1 MAKTL
6 VVYFSASGVTRNAA
20 ELIARTAGADLY
32 EICPDKAGFLKTM
45 NEMGLPGLSVE
56 AEPAVKCGITGTHMK
71 VTIHGE
77 EEESVDVDLQEHVHD
92 HAEHHEHA
100 NNHHEH
106 CHDHEAAGNH
116 HHHETEVHHHE
127 MAADMADNTHIHAY
141 DHDHQP
147 DHDHHDEHDFHH
159 THTHEETHTEEDSGH
174 PHHHHASMDGIS
186 HIIEHL
192 NLPDEVKKDVV
203 AVYHLIAEAES
214 HVHGKTVE
222 EIHFHEVGTA
232 DAIADIA
239 GVCLLM
245 HMIAPQKTIASPIHV
260 GSGNVRC
267 AHGILPVPAP
277 ATAFILQGLPI
288 YSGTIRGELCTPT
301 GAALLKHFVTEFREM
316 PVMRTSAIG
325 YGMGKKDFERAN
337 CVRVLLGE
345 TEESGDEVAELSCN
359 LDDMTPE
366 ALGFV
371 QEILF
376 AAGALEVYT
385 IPIGMKKSRPGIL
398 LTCMCR
404 CGDKEKMISLLFK
417 HTTTLGIRENISR
430 RYTLTRTMK
439 EHETPYGVV
448 REKIAEGYGVKR
460 GKLEYEDLAKIARE
474 QGMSLGEVRK
484 IVKK

>member
-1 MAKTL
+1 MKTL
-6 VVYFSASGVTRNAA
+6 YFDCGMGAAGDMLMAS
-20 ELIARTAGADLY
+20 LY

-45 NEMGLPGLSVE
+45 NAMGLPGLSVE

-159 THTHEETHTEEDSGH
+159 THTHEETHTEEHSGH
-174 PHHHHASMDGIS
+174 PHHHHASMAGIS

-245 HMIAPQKTIASPIHV
+245 HMIAPQKVIASPIHV
-260 GSGNVRC
+260 GSGNVHC

-277 ATAFILQGLPI
+277 AAAFILQGLPI
-288 YSGTIRGELCTPT
+288 YSGVIKGELCTPT
-301 GAALLKHFVTEFREM
+301 GAALLKHFVTEFKEM
-316 PVMRTSAIG
+316 PVMRTLAIG

-345 TEESGDEVAELSCN
+345 TEETGSEVAELSCN

-404 CGDKEKMISLLFK
+404 CNDKEKMVSLIFK
-417 HTTTLGIRENISR
+417 HTTTLGIRESISK

-448 REKIAEGYGVKR
+448 REKVSEGYGVVR

-474 QGMSLGEVRK
+474 QGMSLEEVK
-484 IVKK
+484 ALVENE

>member
-1 MAKTL
+1 MKTL
-6 VVYFSASGVTRNAA
+6 DFDCGMGAAGDMLMAS
-20 ELIARTAGADLY
+20 LY

-45 NEMGLPGLSVE
+45 NAMGLPGLSVE

-77 EEESVDVDLQEHVHD
+77 EEESVDVDLQGHVHD
-92 HAEHHEHA
+92 HAEQHDHD
-100 NNHHEH
+100 HHEH
-106 CHDHEAAGNH
+106 CHDHDKEAGNH

-159 THTHEETHTEEDSGH
+159 THTHEETHTEEHSGH
-174 PHHHHASMDGIS
+174 PHHHHTSMAGIS

-245 HMIAPQKTIASPIHV
+245 HMIAPQKVIASPIHV

-288 YSGTIRGELCTPT
+288 YSGVIKGELCTPT
-301 GAALLKHFVTEFREM
+301 GAALLKHFVTEFKEM
-316 PVMRTSAIG
+316 PVMRTLAIG

-345 TEESGDEVAELSCN
+345 TEETGSEVAELSCN

-404 CGDKEKMISLLFK
+404 CNDKEKMVSLIFK
-417 HTTTLGIRENISR
+417 HTTTLGIRESISK

-448 REKIAEGYGVKR
+448 REKVSEGYGVVR

-474 QGMSLGEVRK
+474 QGMSLEEVK
-484 IVKK
+484 ALVENE

>member
-1 MAKTL
+1 MKTL
-6 VVYFSASGVTRNAA
+6 YFDCGMGAAGDMLMAS
-20 ELIARTAGADLY
+20 LY

-45 NEMGLPGLSVE
+45 NAMGLPGLSVE

-92 HAEHHEHA
+92 HAEQHDHD
-100 NNHHEH
+100 HHEH
-106 CHDHEAAGNH
+106 CH
-116 HHHETEVHHHE
+116 
-127 MAADMADNTHIHAY
+127 
-141 DHDHQP
+141 

-159 THTHEETHTEEDSGH
+159 THTHEETHTEEHSGH
-174 PHHHHASMDGIS
+174 PHHHHASMAGIS

-245 HMIAPQKTIASPIHV
+245 HMIAPQKVIASPIHV

-288 YSGTIRGELCTPT
+288 YSGVIKGELCTPT
-301 GAALLKHFVTEFREM
+301 GAALLKHFVTEFKEM
-316 PVMRTSAIG
+316 PVMRTLAIG

-345 TEESGDEVAELSCN
+345 TEETGSEVAELSCN

-404 CGDKEKMISLLFK
+404 CNDKEKMVSLIFK
-417 HTTTLGIRENISR
+417 HTTTLGIRESISK

-448 REKIAEGYGVKR
+448 REKVSEGYGVVR

-474 QGMSLGEVRK
+474 QGMSLEEVK
-484 IVKK
+484 ALVENE

>member
-1 MAKTL
+1 MKTL
-6 VVYFSASGVTRNAA
+6 YFDCGMGAAGDMLMAS
-20 ELIARTAGADLY
+20 LY

-77 EEESVDVDLQEHVHD
+77 EEESVDVDLHEHVHD
-92 HAEHHEHA
+92 HAEQHDHD
-100 NNHHEH
+100 HHEH
-106 CHDHEAAGNH
+106 CHDH
-116 HHHETEVHHHE
+116 
-127 MAADMADNTHIHAY
+127 
-141 DHDHQP
+141 
-147 DHDHHDEHDFHH
+147 DHHDDHDFHH
-159 THTHEETHTEEDSGH
+159 THTHEENHTEEHSGH
-174 PHHHHASMDGIS
+174 PHHHHASMAGIS

-245 HMIAPQKTIASPIHV
+245 HMIAPQKVIASPIHV
-260 GSGNVRC
+260 GSGNVHC

-288 YSGTIRGELCTPT
+288 YSGVIKGELCTPT
-301 GAALLKHFVTEFREM
+301 GAALLKHFVTEFKEM
-316 PVMRTSAIG
+316 PVMRTAAIG

-345 TEESGDEVAELSCN
+345 TEENGSEVTELSCN

-404 CGDKEKMISLLFK
+404 CNDKEKMVSLLFK
-417 HTTTLGIRENISR
+417 HTTTLGIRESISK

-448 REKIAEGYGVKR
+448 REKVSEGYGVVR

-474 QGMSLGEVRK
+474 QGMSLED
-484 IVKK
+484 VKKLIGK

>member
-1 MAKTL
+1 MKTL
-6 VVYFSASGVTRNAA
+6 YFDCGMGAAGDMLMAS
-20 ELIARTAGADLY
+20 LY

-77 EEESVDVDLQEHVHD
+77 EEESVDVDLHEHVHD
-92 HAEHHEHA
+92 HAEQHDHD
-100 NNHHEH
+100 HHEH
-106 CHDHEAAGNH
+106 CHDH
-116 HHHETEVHHHE
+116 
-127 MAADMADNTHIHAY
+127 
-141 DHDHQP
+141 
-147 DHDHHDEHDFHH
+147 DHHDDHDFHH
-159 THTHEETHTEEDSGH
+159 THTHEENHTEEHSGH
-174 PHHHHASMDGIS
+174 PHHHHASMAGIS

-245 HMIAPQKTIASPIHV
+245 HMIAPQKVIASPIHV
-260 GSGNVRC
+260 GSGNVHC

-288 YSGTIRGELCTPT
+288 YSGVIKGELCTPT
-301 GAALLKHFVTEFREM
+301 GAALLKHFVTEFKEM
-316 PVMRTSAIG
+316 PVMRTLAIG

-345 TEESGDEVAELSCN
+345 TEETGSEVAELSCN

-404 CGDKEKMISLLFK
+404 CNDKEKMVSLLFK
-417 HTTTLGIRENISR
+417 HTTTLGIRESISK

-448 REKIAEGYGVKR
+448 REKVSEGYGVVR

-474 QGMSLGEVRK
+474 QGMSLEEVK
-484 IVKK
+484 ALVENE

>member
-1 MAKTL
+1 MKTL
-6 VVYFSASGVTRNAA
+6 YFDCGMGAAGDMLMAS
-20 ELIARTAGADLY
+20 LY

-45 NEMGLPGLSVE
+45 NEMGVPGLSVE

-92 HAEHHEHA
+92 HAEQHDHD
-100 NNHHEH
+100 HHEH
-106 CHDHEAAGNH
+106 CHDHDEEAGNH
-116 HHHETEVHHHE
+116 HHHETEAHHHE

-159 THTHEETHTEEDSGH
+159 THTPEETHTEENSGH
-174 PHHHHASMDGIS
+174 PHHHHTSMAGIS
-186 HIIEHL
+186 HVIEHL

-245 HMIAPQKTIASPIHV
+245 HMIAPQKVIASPIHV

-288 YSGTIRGELCTPT
+288 YSGVIKGELCTPT
-301 GAALLKHFVTEFREM
+301 GAALLKHFVTEFKEM
-316 PVMRTSAIG
+316 PVMRTLAIG

-345 TEESGDEVAELSCN
+345 TEETGSEVAELSCN

-404 CGDKEKMISLLFK
+404 CNDKEKMVSLIFK
-417 HTTTLGIRENISR
+417 HTTTLGIRESISK

-448 REKIAEGYGVKR
+448 REKVSEGYGVVR

-474 QGMSLGEVRK
+474 QGMSLEEVK
-484 IVKK
+484 ALVENE

>member
-1 MAKTL
+1 MKTL
-6 VVYFSASGVTRNAA
+6 YFDCGMGAAGDMLMAS
-20 ELIARTAGADLY
+20 LY

-45 NEMGLPGLSVE
+45 NEMGVPGLSVE

-92 HAEHHEHA
+92 HAEQHDHD
-100 NNHHEH
+100 HHEH

-116 HHHETEVHHHE
+116 HHHETEAHHHE

-159 THTHEETHTEEDSGH
+159 THTHEETHTKEDSGH
-174 PHHHHASMDGIS
+174 PHHHHTSMAGIS

-301 GAALLKHFVTEFREM
+301 GAALLNISLMLLNHFV
-316 PVMRTSAIG
+316 
-325 YGMGKKDFERAN
+325 
-337 CVRVLLGE
+337 
-345 TEESGDEVAELSCN
+345 
-359 LDDMTPE
+359 
-366 ALGFV
+366 
-371 QEILF
+371 
-376 AAGALEVYT
+376 
-385 IPIGMKKSRPGIL
+385 
-398 LTCMCR
+398 
-404 CGDKEKMISLLFK
+404 
-417 HTTTLGIRENISR
+417 
-430 RYTLTRTMK
+430 
-439 EHETPYGVV
+439 
-448 REKIAEGYGVKR
+448 
-460 GKLEYEDLAKIARE
+460 
-474 QGMSLGEVRK
+474 SLGL
-484 IVKK
+484 INKKLFLQRYL

>member
-1 MAKTL
+1 MKTL
-6 VVYFSASGVTRNAA
+6 YFDCGMGAAGDMLMAS
-20 ELIARTAGADLY
+20 LY

-77 EEESVDVDLQEHVHD
+77 EEESVDVDLQKHVHD
-92 HAEHHEHA
+92 HTEHHEHA
-100 NNHHEH
+100 NDHHEH
-106 CHDHEAAGNH
+106 CHDHEETGNH
-116 HHHETEVHHHE
+116 HHHE

-174 PHHHHASMDGIS
+174 PHHHHASMAGIT
-186 HIIEHL
+186 HIIELL

-245 HMIAPQKTIASPIHV
+245 HMIAPQKVIASPIHV

-288 YSGTIRGELCTPT
+288 YSGTIGGELCTPT

-345 TEESGDEVAELSCN
+345 TEENGSEVTELSCN

-404 CGDKEKMISLLFK
+404 CNDKEKMVSLLFK
-417 HTTTLGIRENISR
+417 HTTTLGIRESISK

-448 REKIAEGYGVKR
+448 REKVSEGYGVVR

-474 QGMSLGEVRK
+474 QRMSLED
-484 IVKK
+484 VK

>member
-1 MAKTL
+1 MKTL
-6 VVYFSASGVTRNAA
+6 YFDCGMGAAGDMLMAS
-20 ELIARTAGADLY
+20 LY

-45 NEMGLPGLSVE
+45 NAMGLPGLSVE

-92 HAEHHEHA
+92 HAEQHDHD
-100 NNHHEH
+100 HHEH
-106 CHDHEAAGNH
+106 CH
-116 HHHETEVHHHE
+116 
-127 MAADMADNTHIHAY
+127 
-141 DHDHQP
+141 

-159 THTHEETHTEEDSGH
+159 THTHEETHTEEHSGH
-174 PHHHHASMDGIS
+174 PHHHHASMAGIS

-245 HMIAPQKTIASPIHV
+245 HMIAPQKVIASPIHV
-260 GSGNVRC
+260 GSGNVHC

-277 ATAFILQGLPI
+277 AAAFILQGLPI
-288 YSGTIRGELCTPT
+288 YSGVIKGELCTPT
-301 GAALLKHFVTEFREM
+301 GAALLKHFVTEFKEM
-316 PVMRTSAIG
+316 PVMRTLAIG

-337 CVRVLLGE
+337 CVCVLLGE
-345 TEESGDEVAELSCN
+345 TEETGSEVAELSCN

-404 CGDKEKMISLLFK
+404 CNDKEMMVSLIFK
-417 HTTTLGIRENISR
+417 HTTTLGIRESISK

-448 REKIAEGYGVKR
+448 REKVSEGYGVVR

-474 QGMSLGEVRK
+474 QGMSLEEVK
-484 IVKK
+484 ALVENE

>member
-1 MAKTL
+1 MKTL
-6 VVYFSASGVTRNAA
+6 YFDCGMGAAGDMLMAS
-20 ELIARTAGADLY
+20 LY

-45 NEMGLPGLSVE
+45 NEMGVPGLSVE

-92 HAEHHEHA
+92 HAEQHDHD
-100 NNHHEH
+100 HHEH
-106 CHDHEAAGNH
+106 CHDHDEEAGNH
-116 HHHETEVHHHE
+116 HHHETEAHHHE

-159 THTHEETHTEEDSGH
+159 THTHEETHTEEHSGH
-174 PHHHHASMDGIS
+174 PHHHHTSMAGIS

-245 HMIAPQKTIASPIHV
+245 HMIAPQKVIASPIHV

-288 YSGTIRGELCTPT
+288 YSGVIKGELCTPT
-301 GAALLKHFVTEFREM
+301 GAALLKHFVTEFKEM
-316 PVMRTSAIG
+316 PVMRTLAIG

-345 TEESGDEVAELSCN
+345 TEETGSEVAELSCN

-404 CGDKEKMISLLFK
+404 CNDKEKMVSLIFK
-417 HTTTLGIRENISR
+417 HTTTLGIRESISK

-448 REKIAEGYGVKR
+448 REKVSEGYGVVR

-474 QGMSLGEVRK
+474 QGMSLEEVK
-484 IVKK
+484 ALVENE

>member
-1 MAKTL
+1 MGAAGDMLMA
-6 VVYFSASGVTRNAA
+6 S
-20 ELIARTAGADLY
+20 LY
-32 EICPDKAGFLKTM
+32 EICPDKEKFLKTM
-45 NEMGLPGLSVE
+45 NEMGLPGLSIE
-56 AEPAVKCGITGTHMK
+56 AEPSVKCGITGTHMK
-71 VTIHGE
+71 VTIHGV
-77 EEESVDVDLQEHVHD
+77 EEESVDVDLQGHEHEHHQEHNHEDSQHSHAHD
-92 HAEHHEHA
+92 HH
-100 NNHHEH
+100 
-106 CHDHEAAGNH
+106 HDHEDTHHDHSHESH
-116 HHHETEVHHHE
+116 HHAHE
-127 MAADMADNTHIHAY
+127 MAEPAAEQTI
-141 DHDHQP
+141 HDHT
-147 DHDHHDEHDFHH
+147 HDH
-159 THTHEETHTEEDSGH
+159 GH
-174 PHHHHASMDGIS
+174 PHHHHASMAGIS

-192 NLPDEVKKDVV
+192 NLPEEVKNDIV
-203 AVYHLIAEAES
+203 AVYRLIAEAES

-239 GVCLLM
+239 GVCLLIY
-245 HMIAPQKTIASPIHV
+245 MIAPQKVIASPIHV

-277 ATAFILQGLPI
+277 ATAYILQGLPI
-288 YSGTIRGELCTPT
+288 YSGDIKGELCTPT
-301 GAALLKHFVTEFREM
+301 GAALLKHFVTEFKEM

-325 YGMGKKDFERAN
+325 YGMGTKDFERAN

-345 TEESGDEVAELSCN
+345 TEETGGEVTELSCN

-385 IPIGMKKSRPGIL
+385 IPIGMKKSRPGTL

-404 CGDKEKMISLLFK
+404 CNDKEKMVSLIFK
-417 HTTTLGIRENISR
+417 HTTTLGIRESISR

-448 REKIAEGYGVKR
+448 REKVSEGYGVCR
-460 GKLEYEDLAKIARE
+460 EKLEYEDLAKIARE
-474 QGMSLGEVRK
+474 QGMSLEEVK
-484 IVKK
+484 ALTK